1 MKYDSIEIDDIEN
14 DKTSEFSEKIKTP
27 ELSEKDKT
35 ALLVADLCENKK
47 ISLTLFSQLQDL
59 DKNIKKI
66 KKDIIENK
74 NVLKHFVLKN
84 YILCRQYTIKSNS
97 SFFYGRLCAR
107 QYTVCS
113 YNLHTQVF

>member
-1 MKYDSIEIDDIEN
+1 MTKLPNIPKNQNS
-14 DKTSEFSEKIKTP
+14 

-59 DKNIKKI
+59 DKNIKRI

-84 YILCRQYTIKSNS
+84 DILCIGSTIKSNS
-97 SFFYGRLCAR
+97 SFLWAFMYP
-107 QYTVCS
+107 TVYCMQ
-113 YNLHTQVF
+113 L

>member
-1 MKYDSIEIDDIEN
+1 MTKLPNIP
-14 DKTSEFSEKIKTP
+14 KKIKTP

-66 KKDIIENK
+66 
-74 NVLKHFVLKN
+74 
-84 YILCRQYTIKSNS
+84 
-97 SFFYGRLCAR
+97 
-107 QYTVCS
+107 
-113 YNLHTQVF
+113 